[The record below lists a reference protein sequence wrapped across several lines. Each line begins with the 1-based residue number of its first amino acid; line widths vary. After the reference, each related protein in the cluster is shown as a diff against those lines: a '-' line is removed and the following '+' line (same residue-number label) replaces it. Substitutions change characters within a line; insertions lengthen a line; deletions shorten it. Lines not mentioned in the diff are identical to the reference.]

1 MESGLYIVGTP
12 IGNLEDITL
21 RALDVLRE
29 ADVIM
34 AEDTRHSRILMNR
47 YEIKTHLISCH
58 KFNEASRI
66 ERVQQAIAAGQTVAL
81 ITDSGM
87 PCISD
92 PGSRL
97 VHACREAGY
106 YVTIIPGPSSVSA
119 AIALS
124 GMVEQ
129 GYHFEGFLPRKSGGR
144 ARRLTELAASTVP
157 VVIFESPY
165 RLLKVMGEIEQH
177 MGPRLV
183 FVGRE
188 LTKRFEEGLKGTPAD
203 IIKAFEQRR
212 VKGELVIIIS
222 HEMLGDD

>member
-1 MESGLYIVGTP
+1 MEPGLYIVGTP
-12 IGNLEDITL
+12 IGNLEDITF
-21 RALDVLRE
+21 RALEVLRE
-29 ADVIM
+29 VDIIM

-66 ERVQQAIAAGQTVAL
+66 ERVQQAIAAGQAVAL

-97 VHACREAGY
+97 VTACRETGC
-106 YVTIIPGPSSVSA
+106 YVTVIPGPSSVSS

-124 GMVEQ
+124 GMVDQ
-129 GYHFEGFLPRKSGGR
+129 RYHFEGFLPRKSGGR
-144 ARRLTELAASTVP
+144 TRRLIELAASTVP

-177 MGPRLV
+177 MGTRLV

-222 HEMLGDD
+222 HEMVSDD